1 MTDQKLLLEIDRKV
15 TRIETMLS
23 GNGGKGVL
31 SRLDDLEAKPKKQMM
46 RYVSQITIAVGLVM
60 AFNVVGR
67 AVGWW

>member
-31 SRLDDLEAKPKKQMM
+31 NRLDDLEGKPKRQMA

-60 AFNVVGR
+60 VFNVIGHT
-67 AVGWW
+67 AGW

>member
-1 MTDQKLLLEIDRKV
+1 MTDQKLLLEINLKV

-31 SRLDDLEAKPKKQMM
+31 SRLDDLEAKPKKQMV

-60 AFNVVGR
+60 AFNVIGR
-67 AVGWW
+67 VAGWW

>member
-31 SRLDDLEAKPKKQMM
+31 ARLDDLEAKPKKQMM

>member
-31 SRLDDLEAKPKKQMM
+31 SRLDDLEAKPKKRMAI
-46 RYVSQITIAVGLVM
+46 YVSQVTIAVGLVM

>member
-1 MTDQKLLLEIDRKV
+1 MTDQKLLLEINLKV

-31 SRLDDLEAKPKKQMM
+31 SRLDDLEAKPKKQLA